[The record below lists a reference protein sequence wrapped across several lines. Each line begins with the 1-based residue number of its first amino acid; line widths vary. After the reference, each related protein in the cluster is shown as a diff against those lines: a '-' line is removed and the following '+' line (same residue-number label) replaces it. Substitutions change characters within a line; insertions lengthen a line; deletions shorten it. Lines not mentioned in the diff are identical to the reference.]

1 LDLNNKENKNCK
13 NYKKFFNE
21 YLNNGGL
28 YVTININDV
37 KFNKDSI
44 DDPLKETKIATYNL
58 MSKNIIKRDTVYLT
72 KTELKEDNGIIL
84 SSENIKTKYGFSRN
98 KQEFYFF
105 EKINSDDEITSVNNS
120 YYSLAI
126 ISDTKYKYYSRK
138 YMKFQ
143 DVLALLASFMNLLI
157 SITRGIYAFYYR
169 FRLRN
174 YFFRKLVRIPYDNAQ
189 EEGKN
194 KINILNQN
202 SNIELKAA
210 SDLSERNLKLGDFPR
225 DSNGK
230 SFVGNV
236 LNEQSRG
243 DEFVKDSGNRFYKE
257 ISKNESN
264 MVHNKD
270 KINDN
275 NPSIDSNKIEKV
287 YDSFKKVKETNTFSF
302 WENLKIN
309 LFKRNTNNKKYY
321 LKSEEFSKQFLRKF
335 DIFNYLKK
343 MRNLSL
349 MKKLLLGEN
358 ELNLLNLVSNKYFTL
373 DSQIN
378 KSEETNS
385 NSKETFEKNVK
396 YLVEQKDKSQIS
408 KVLWE
413 ELGLN

>member
-1 LDLNNKENKNCK
+1 MDLNNKENKNCK

-157 SITRGIYAFYYR
+157 SIARGIYAF
-169 FRLRN
+169 
-174 YFFRKLVRIPYDNAQ
+174 IT
-189 EEGKN
+189 
-194 KINILNQN
+194 
-202 SNIELKAA
+202 
-210 SDLSERNLKLGDFPR
+210 
-225 DSNGK
+225 DS
-230 SFVGNV
+230 S
-236 LNEQSRG
+236 
-243 DEFVKDSGNRFYKE
+243 
-257 ISKNESN
+257 
-264 MVHNKD
+264 
-270 KINDN
+270 
-275 NPSIDSNKIEKV
+275 
-287 YDSFKKVKETNTFSF
+287 
-302 WENLKIN
+302 
-309 LFKRNTNNKKYY
+309 
-321 LKSEEFSKQFLRKF
+321 
-335 DIFNYLKK
+335 
-343 MRNLSL
+343 
-349 MKKLLLGEN
+349 
-358 ELNLLNLVSNKYFTL
+358 
-373 DSQIN
+373 
-378 KSEETNS
+378 
-385 NSKETFEKNVK
+385 
-396 YLVEQKDKSQIS
+396 
-408 KVLWE
+408 
-413 ELGLN
+413 